1 MHHSYKWWVFF
12 CTFVNYAM
20 AHWTRKCY
28 TNVKVQLMAAGVS
41 MEVLAAM
48 DSGFMFTYSAG
59 SFVTGMLGD
68 RFSPVMVIAVGLLG
82 SSVVLFAIT
91 IGVSTG
97 IATRCAAPWHA
108 PSTQNSQSP
117 FSNHTKSRLAT
128 DTRRRHHPRLATR
141 PAHVHSR
148 TSLTPPIQRHV
159 PRLVRWLADHARLL
173 PGHWWPGEHRY
184 HEQLVA
190 EGGPWQDLRL
200 VDLPPVR
207 W

>member
-68 RFSPVMVIAVGLLG
+68 RFSPVMVIAIGLLG

-97 IATRCAAPWHA
+97 IATRWVR
-108 PSTQNSQSP
+108 PSSTA
-117 FSNHTKSRLAT
+117 SNKSL
-128 DTRRRHHPRLATR
+128 
-141 PAHVHSR
+141 
-148 TSLTPPIQRHV
+148 
-159 PRLVRWLADHARLL
+159 
-173 PGHWWPGEHRY
+173 
-184 HEQLVA
+184 
-190 EGGPWQDLRL
+190 
-200 VDLPPVR
+200 
-207 W
+207 

>member
-1 MHHSYKWWVFF
+1 
-12 CTFVNYAM
+12 M

-68 RFSPVMVIAVGLLG
+68 RFSPVMVIAIGLLG

-97 IATRCAAPWHA
+97 IATRWVR
-108 PSTQNSQSP
+108 PSSTA
-117 FSNHTKSRLAT
+117 SNKSL
-128 DTRRRHHPRLATR
+128 
-141 PAHVHSR
+141 
-148 TSLTPPIQRHV
+148 
-159 PRLVRWLADHARLL
+159 
-173 PGHWWPGEHRY
+173 
-184 HEQLVA
+184 
-190 EGGPWQDLRL
+190 
-200 VDLPPVR
+200 
-207 W
+207 